1 MKHARDDY
9 NRIQDPA
16 GLIPVEEPV
25 FLLRGQD
32 KYAAETLRYYAALV
46 AEGASSAEEY
56 EKVKPIVNAT
66 MGHAKLMDKWPKKK
80 FPDMP
85 INTLT
90 EKGREVDP
98 TVNVY
103 RLNGVKPVQMR
114 GCSVLLENLAL
125 FVFEQ
130 AISLRENPTYEQR
143 ITVTESGI
151 DYCRNLM
158 ASRQI
163 SDYQVVC
170 NDTNNSETSLGYDIY
185 VKIGSIQHVIQYQET
200 VLCPYHVNEK

>member
-46 AEGASSAEEY
+46 AEGVSSAEEY
-56 EKVKPIVNAT
+56 EKVKPIVDAT

-90 EKGREVDP
+90 EKVRAVDP

-114 GCSVLLENLAL
+114 GCSGLLNNLAL
-125 FVFEQ
+125 FVFEE
-130 AISLRENPTYEQR
+130 AISLRENPTHEQR
-143 ITVTESGI
+143 ITATESGI

-170 NDTNNSETSLGYDIY
+170 NDTNNSETYLGYDIY
-185 VKIGSIQHVIQYQET
+185 VKIGLISHVIQYRET
-200 VLCPYHVNEK
+200 V